1 MATNIQQRTA
11 VAAEAHHL
19 PAIHMAREVAHLSTP
34 APPAEATPRATSQGR
49 RHGSEAPRPRRRHLD
64 PRRHLHQYHAAAPV
78 STSGGGREGR
88 AGEGAASAAF
98 RVPPEPPLRGDA
110 GA

>member
-1 MATNIQQRTA
+1 MATNIQRGTA
-11 VAAEAHHL
+11 AAAEAHHL

-34 APPAEATPRATSQGR
+34 APRATSQGR
-49 RHGSEAPRPRRRHLD
+49 RHGSEAPRPRRRRLD

-78 STSGGGREGR
+78 STSGGGGEGR
-88 AGEGAASAAF
+88 AGEGAAAAAF

-110 GA
+110 GARDS